1 MDYIVLVI
9 VLLIIITI
17 IIYLLLRYKVSNQS
31 NLNVKW
37 YHILHNNQ
45 LTIAIKDIL
54 SKNGIQETSQVKQG
68 TIRFPS
74 GYNNVEKE
82 LQDIPDNTYTHIAG
96 IIGMDYIV
104 GKNYL
109 WDVLKQHYP
118 EDKLLTLVPKTYI
131 LSKSEDILNLLN
143 ESNGLL
149 SLDKIFIFKKNIQR
163 QEGLLLL
170 KSNQITQDKIN
181 NMIKDNFV
189 IGQEYLDNPMIID
202 KRKCNLR
209 VYLLLIIENNNLSAY
224 IYDDGFMY
232 YSQKEYSYSV
242 DPEVAITTGL
252 QKDRTVYIRNP
263 LTLKDLKNYLT
274 KENSDKLFNNINKLL
289 VNIINGTSKTLKGHN
304 GSINFSLFGC
314 DIQPDKDLQVKLIE
328 INKSPSLDPK
338 DPRDSE
344 LKYNLQE
351 DMLNIVGVIK
361 NKLSNGFYKI
371 K

>member
-1 MDYIVLVI
+1 MDYIVLII

-17 IIYLLLRYKVSNQS
+17 YLLSYKVSNVSNQS
-31 NLNVKW
+31 NVNVKW
-37 YHILHNNQ
+37 YHILDNNQ

-54 SKNGIQETSQVKQG
+54 NKNGIQETSQVKQG

-131 LSKSEDILNLLN
+131 LSKTEDILNLLS
-143 ESNGLL
+143 ESK
-149 SLDKIFIFKKNIQR
+149 DKIFIFKKNIQR

-170 KSNQITQDKIN
+170 KSNQITHDKIN
-181 NMIKDNFV
+181 NIIKDNFV

-209 VYLLLIIENNNLSAY
+209 VYLLLTIENNKLSAY
-224 IYDDGFMY
+224 IYHDGFMY
-232 YSQKEYSYSV
+232 YSQKEYTYSV
-242 DPEVAITTGL
+242 DREVAITTGL

-263 LTLKDLKNYLT
+263 LTLKDLKNYLN
-274 KENSDKLFNNINKLL
+274 KEKSDKLFNNINKLL
-289 VNIINGTSKTLKGHN
+289 VDIINGTSRVLKGHN

-344 LKYNLQE
+344 LKYNLQQ
-351 DMLNIVGVIK
+351 DILNIVIK
-361 NKLSNGFYKI
+361 NKKQNGFYQI
-371 K
+371 